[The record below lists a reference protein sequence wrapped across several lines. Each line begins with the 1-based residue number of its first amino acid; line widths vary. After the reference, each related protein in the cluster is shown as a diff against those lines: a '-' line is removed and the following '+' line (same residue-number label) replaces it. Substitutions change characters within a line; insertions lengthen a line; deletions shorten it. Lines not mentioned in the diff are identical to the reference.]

1 MSSFN
6 SFEKYRYFN
15 RDSFFSFWQNS
26 VFGED
31 DFGKLEGTKKRS
43 ESDKMRDRI
52 KNLWLSFNEDRDE
65 FRKKYSG
72 TKKFIKA
79 YISSFYLPNI
89 QRVFSILTQKQN
101 LNELVKSYNNSE
113 DIFTVLDFGAGPM
126 SASVAL
132 IAALDFAGIEL
143 TSKKIKLLTVERSS
157 QMIAFGLELFKSGFP
172 SGPTTEHGN
181 FTSPLKVTDKCDIIL
196 CANVFNEIPEKHR
209 LTNLETLLTL
219 SKGCMLITEPG
230 QDVHS
235 KALSSLRN
243 TIIEKNTFQLSII
256 SPCTHSGMCPLS
268 AGSERTDWCWFST
281 PWRVPEPAAFVD
293 RITGLDHRQLNYS
306 YLFFK
311 IAENK
316 NVQKAYR
323 IVSDIIS
330 PVKRNNRS
338 RFENWMRNNIIGGN
352 GKCLNGVRDAE
363 VAKVLLCGPEGK
375 LSSVAGGKEFLSG
388 MKRGGVITSVPQN
401 LCLCKE
407 RQT

>member
-31 DFGKLEGTKKRS
+31 DFTKLEGTKKRS
-43 ESDKMRDRI
+43 EGDKMRDRI

-89 QRVFSILTQKQN
+89 QRIFSILTQKQN
-101 LNELVKSYNNSE
+101 LNALTASFKSSG
-113 DIFTVLDFGAGPM
+113 DAFTVLDFGAGPM

-132 IAALDFAGIEL
+132 FAALDYAGIDL
-143 TSKKIKLLTVERSS
+143 TSKKIHLQTVERSS
-157 QMIAFGLELFKSGFP
+157 QMIDSGLELFKAGFP
-172 SGPTTEHGN
+172 SVPEIKHEK
-181 FTSPLKVTDKCDIIL
+181 FTSPLKVTEKCDLIV

-209 LTNLETLLTL
+209 LSNLETLLSL
-219 SKGCMLITEPG
+219 SKGCLLITEPG

-243 TIIEKNTFQLSII
+243 SIIEKNVFPVNII
-256 SPCTHSGMCPLS
+256 SPCTHSGLCPLS
-268 AGSERTDWCWFST
+268 SDSERTDWCWFST
-281 PWRVPEPAAFVD
+281 PWRVPESAAFVD
-293 RITGLDHRQLNYS
+293 RITGLDHRQLNFS
-306 YLFFK
+306 YMFIKTVGSLS
-311 IAENK
+311 AG
-316 NVQKAYR
+316 KAYR
-323 IVSDIIS
+323 IVSDIIH

-338 RFENWMRNNIIGGN
+338 RFENWMRNNIVEGN
-352 GKCLNGVRDAE
+352 GKCLNGVRDNA
-363 VAKVLLCGPEGK
+363 VAKVLLCGPDGK
-375 LSSVAGGKEFLSG
+375 LSSIVGSGEFLSG
-388 MKRGGVITSVPQN
+388 LKRGGLISSIPQN
-401 LCLCKE
+401 LCRCRE
-407 RQT
+407 RQL